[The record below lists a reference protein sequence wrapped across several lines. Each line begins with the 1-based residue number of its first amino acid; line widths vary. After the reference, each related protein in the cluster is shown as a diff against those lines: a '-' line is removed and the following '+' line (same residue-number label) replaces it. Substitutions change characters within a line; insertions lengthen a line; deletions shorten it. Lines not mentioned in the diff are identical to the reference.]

1 MQWLFFLALLRAK
14 EEDIAYY
21 KQWNY
26 SLRLKIIELQKQLSL
41 YEPVDMGAG
50 TGYTCYGCEQ
60 KGKPSYHD
68 SIFCA
73 EYKGHIYCEDCLKE
87 VMGHSHDSDNPFSHL
102 PTEKDVNEFLR
113 QKDEGEN
120 LTLDL
125 LQSLKEKSPIEKN
138 KTLLKNPR
146 KYGAFDDIN
155 STEPEDGFIV

>member
-1 MQWLFFLALLRAK
+1 MQWLFFLSLLKVK

-26 SLRLKIIELQKQLSL
+26 SLRLKIIELQKKLSL

-87 VMGHSHDSDNPFSHL
+87 VIGHSHNPFSNL
-102 PTEKDVNEFLR
+102 PTEEEVNEFLR
-113 QKDEGEN
+113 QKNEGEN

-125 LQSLKEKSPIEKN
+125 KEKAPIDKN
-138 KTLLKNPR
+138 KTWLKSPK
-146 KYGAFDDIN
+146 KYGAFDAIN
-155 STEPEDGFIV
+155 SIEPKDGL